1 MSRVTRRRGLANIT
15 GAFEM
20 VAEEDEVVVSPRRF
34 AYRPNIPPP
43 VRAGGANIFAVGE
56 IAR

>member
-1 MSRVTRRRGLANIT
+1 LANIT

-20 VAEEDEVVVSPRRF
+20 VTEEDEVVVSPRRF